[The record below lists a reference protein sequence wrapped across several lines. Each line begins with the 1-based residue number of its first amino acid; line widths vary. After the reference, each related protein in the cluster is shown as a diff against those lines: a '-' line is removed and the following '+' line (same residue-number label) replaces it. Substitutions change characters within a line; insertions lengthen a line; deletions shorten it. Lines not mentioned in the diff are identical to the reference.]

1 MLLNVARAAGLMA
14 LSLLLAPTPAEA
26 QQAKYVAKLG
36 HLEAP
41 TQPRH
46 LGLVKVAALVKERTK
61 GEVEFQ
67 LYPASQLG
75 NARQMNE
82 GVQLGT
88 LEATVMPGGFLGGF
102 NPVVSV
108 LDIPFLMPADRALAQ
123 KLREGA
129 MGKAVLDSFASRG
142 FVAIGIWP
150 NGRKNITSNKP
161 LDNADAMKGQRFRVM
176 DSKILVEQFNGVG
189 ASAIPINFGELYT
202 ALQTGVVDG
211 QENPLD
217 TIYTMKFHEVQKNL
231 LITDHGVLDD
241 IILFNPG
248 WWNRLPAGHREV
260 IVKTFDE
267 ARPEVEKTK
276 EAAQKTALDGIKTGT
291 IQVRETSEADRQ
303 KLRALMYPKA
313 RAAFLERAG
322 AEGQKVIQ
330 IYEDELKRLGIP
342 N

>member
-1 MLLNVARAAGLMA
+1 MTRGLFRAATLVAA
-14 LSLLLAPTPAEA
+14 LVLAAGTPALA
-26 QQAKYVAKLG
+26 QQAKFVAKIG

-46 LGLVKVAALVKERTK
+46 QGLIKVGELVKQRTN

-67 LYPASQLG
+67 LFPASQLG

-82 GVQLGT
+82 GVQFGT
-88 LEATVMPGGFLGGF
+88 IEGTVMPGSFLGGF
-102 NPVVSV
+102 NPVVSI
-108 LDIPFLMPADRALAQ
+108 LDIPFLMPADRVQAQ
-123 KLREGA
+123 KLREGP
-129 MGKAVLDSFASRG
+129 MGKAILDSFASRG
-142 FVAIGIWP
+142 FAAVGIWP

-161 LDNADAMKGQRFRVM
+161 LDNPEAMKGQRFRVM

-231 LITDHGVLDD
+231 IITDHGVLDD
-241 IILFNPG
+241 IILFNPA

-260 IVKTFDE
+260 IVKAFQE
-267 ARPEVEKTK
+267 ALPEVERNK
-276 EAAQKTALDGIKTGT
+276 EAAQKTALDGIKSGR
-291 IQVRETSEADRQ
+291 IAVRETSDGERR
-303 KLRALMYPKA
+303 KLRELMYPKA
-313 RAAFLERAG
+313 RAAYLERAG
-322 AEGQKVIQ
+322 AEGQKVVD
-330 IYEDELKRLGIP
+330 IYEAEAKKLGLA

>member
-1 MLLNVARAAGLMA
+1 MTRMFARAA
-14 LSLLLAPTPAEA
+14 LLAAAAILGAGVPASA
-26 QQAKYVAKLG
+26 QQAKYVAKIG

-46 LGLVKVAALVKERTK
+46 QGLIKVGEMVKQRTN

-67 LYPASQLG
+67 LFPASQLG

-82 GVQLGT
+82 GVQFGT
-88 LEATVMPGGFLGGF
+88 IEATVMPASFLGGF
-102 NPVVSV
+102 NPVVSI
-108 LDIPFLMPADRALAQ
+108 LDIPFLMPGDRAAAQ

-129 MGKAVLDSFASRG
+129 MGKAILDSFGTRG

-161 LDNADAMKGQRFRVM
+161 LDNPDAMKGQRFRVM

-231 LITDHGVLDD
+231 IITDHGVLDD
-241 IILFNPG
+241 IILFNPA
-248 WWNRLPAGHREV
+248 WWGRLPAGHRDV
-260 IVKTFDE
+260 IVKAFEE
-267 ARPEVEKTK
+267 ARPEVERNK
-276 EAAQKTALDGIKTGT
+276 EAAQMTALNGIKSGQ
-291 IQVRETSEADRQ
+291 IAVRETGEAERGR
-303 KLRALMYPKA
+303 LRALMYPKA
-313 RAAFLERAG
+313 KAAYLERAG
-322 AEGQKVIQ
+322 AEGQKLIQ
-330 IYEDELKRLGIP
+330 IYEAEAKRLGIA